1 VGDLLADVTAKL
13 WKALLSSASAPRQSM
28 HEKAADAVAQRA
40 AR

>member
-13 WKALLSSASAPRQSM
+13 WKALLASAPRQSM